1 MPTWLVE
8 NPTPVYMI
16 LGLIALV
23 LAYLWSN
30 ERDKKYAIGLAIVL
44 AAIVLVMLVSRF
56 VVTDHERVVLAV
68 QEMAASVKKKDVD
81 RIFSLISDKFDV
93 RGVSKKQF
101 RSRVESRIQRADVTE
116 LKVWDF
122 ERPKTP
128 PPAGK
133 MAVWFLVKAQGE
145 AVPGESFF
153 RCEAFFVKD
162 PDGQWRLSGFRLMD
176 PQKDPTKADD
186 LPLPLN

>member
-8 NPTPVYMI
+8 NPTPVYVI
-16 LGLIALV
+16 LGLAGLL
-23 LAYLWSN
+23 LAYLWSG
-30 ERDKKYAIGLAIVL
+30 ERDKKYAIGLGVVI
-44 AAIVLVMLVSRF
+44 AAMILVMLVSHF
-56 VVTDHERVVLAV
+56 VVTDHEKVVLAV
-68 QEMAASVKKKDVD
+68 SEMAASVKKKDVD

-93 RGVSKKQF
+93 RGLNKKQF
-101 RSRVESRIQRADVTE
+101 RAWVEGHIQRADVTE

-128 PPAGK
+128 PPPGK
-133 MAVWFLVKAQGE
+133 MVVWFLVKAQGG

-162 PDGQWRLSGFRLMD
+162 ADGQWRMSGFRLMD

-186 LPLPLN
+186 LPLPLH